1 MDQLEKRIAVLT
13 SQNQKLSKM
22 LKAEGHAIPTVSEQ
36 QMAMEAEIAEKSRT
50 IVKLE
55 RQLEKAS
62 QPARGQAKGASLLS
76 GNAGLEQWEAG
87 KALQKKADGLRK
99 RLDEKTKELE
109 QSEKVNTRGTR
120 SQPCLGGAAVGN
132 VGLDERLAERDA
144 RLTSRWRAPENA
156 GDEAAARGSSAGVE

>member
-1 MDQLEKRIAVLT
+1 VRQVEQLEKRIAVLT

-22 LKAEGHAIPTVSEQ
+22 LKAEGHAIPTMSEQ

-50 IVKLE
+50 IIKLE

-87 KALQKKADGLRK
+87 KALQKKVDGLRK

-109 QSEKVNTRGTR
+109 QSEKVSCRRTRR
-120 SQPCLGGAAVGN
+120 QPCLGGVAVPELGW
-132 VGLDERLAERDA
+132 RD
-144 RLTSRWRAPENA
+144 RRS
-156 GDEAAARGSSAGVE
+156 D